1 MTALSS
7 AAEAPNV
14 GMFDT
19 FLTELRELV
28 GGRWVHTDPC
38 VLDSYAWHM
47 NAEIMVGGR
56 FMPRAIAV
64 VLPKNTEEVAAIV
77 KLCLQHRVQYK
88 ATATGQGPWNAPKT
102 ENNSIQIDL
111 RRLDRIVSIDE
122 KNMHAVVEPYV
133 TNNQLQTECMKLG
146 LNCHIIGAGGQSS
159 QLAAATSFNGQGPDG
174 ISCGFAGRNLLGFEW
189 VTPEGDIVQAG
200 SFDSSGSMFLG
211 DGPGPSLR
219 GVIRGFAGAMSG
231 LGVFTKAAVKLYPW
245 EGPKRL
251 HVEGQSPY
259 YHTHIPENHL
269 NGTLGVP
276 NWSAMADLGYDL
288 GEAEIASHCLRNA
301 PALTIPALFP
311 DRNLAA
317 SGYQIPLL
325 NAFNH
330 NLYTVFTGAHPEEA
344 RYKQKAIEEMSAAL
358 GGGFLGNDPGLS
370 GLRNKIRF
378 LRLYTRRI
386 GGLNMLRSIPGLLL
400 FVVREVRQHGLG
412 ILRGGNPLDSVL
424 YGKLVR
430 ADANVRAAIAL
441 GGVFATSMGAVAPWD
456 VSVRSAQAGIKVKK
470 RFIARDEI
478 LDDGGDGGHGGLY
491 EGGGFSHIETVAQ
504 YDPNDPRQADAIG
517 RFVAQT
523 NQAAIDKQCGIAIN
537 SFGPE
542 GAHAFSPHAM
552 GYDRLIQ
559 RIKAEFDPHDSAD
572 AGWYTDPAFEPS
584 PEQTAA
590 LEEAKTL
597 EIDDSTFER
606 SARLGTPTVPRKWL
620 EKRGYDRL

>member
-1 MTALSS
+1 MTLQTTEAQTPG
-7 AAEAPNV
+7 AAS
-14 GMFDT
+14 FDA
-19 FLTELRELV
+19 FLEELRDLV
-28 GGRWVHTDPC
+28 GTRWMHTDPC

-47 NAEIMVGGR
+47 NAETMVGGH

-64 VLPKNTEEVAAIV
+64 VLPEDTEQVVGIV
-77 KLCLQHRVQYK
+77 KLCLRHDVQYK
-88 ATATGQGPWNAPKT
+88 ATATGQGPWNAPKA

-111 RRLDRIVSIDE
+111 RRLDQIVSIDE
-122 KNMHAVVEPYV
+122 KNMYAVVEPYV
-133 TNNQLQTECMKLG
+133 TNNQLQTECMKRG

-189 VTPEGDIVQAG
+189 VTPEGEIVQAG
-200 SFDSSGSMFLG
+200 SFDTSGAMFLG

-245 EGPKRL
+245 EGPACL
-251 HVEGQSPY
+251 EVEGQSPY
-259 YHTHIPENHL
+259 YHTHIPANHL
-269 NGTLGVP
+269 NGTISVP
-276 NWSAMADLGYDL
+276 DWSAMADLGYDL
-288 GEAEIASHCLRNA
+288 GEAEIATHCLRNA

-311 DRNLAA
+311 DRNLAS
-317 SGYQIPLL
+317 SGYRIPLL

-330 NLYTVFTGAHPEEA
+330 NLYTVFTAAHSDEA
-344 RYKQKAIEEMSAAL
+344 AYKQKAIEEMTAAL
-358 GGGFLGNDPGLS
+358 GGGFLGNDSGMR
-370 GLRNKIRF
+370 GLRNKLRF
-378 LRLYTRRI
+378 LRIYTHRI
-386 GGLNMLRSIPGLLL
+386 GVLNMLRSVPGLLL
-400 FVVREVRQHGLG
+400 FIAREVRQHGMG

-441 GGVFATSMGAVAPWD
+441 GGVFSTSMGAVAPWD
-456 VSVRSAQAGIKVKK
+456 VSVRSAQAGIEVKK
-470 RFIARDEI
+470 RFIARGEI
-478 LDDGGDGGHGGLY
+478 LDDGGDGAHGGLY
-491 EGGGFSHIETVAQ
+491 EGGAFSHIETVAQ
-504 YDPNDPRQADAIG
+504 YDPNDSKQAEAIG

-559 RIKAEFDPHDSAD
+559 RIKEEFDPQDSAD
-572 AGWYTDPAFEPS
+572 GGWYTDPNFEPT
-584 PEQTAA
+584 PEQNAA
-590 LEEAKTL
+590 LDEAKTL
-597 EIDDSTFER
+597 DIDDSTFEV
-606 SARLGTPTVPRKWL
+606 SPRLGTPIVPHAWL